1 MKNIFKNIKEYFKK
15 RNTTIK
21 KLNKLTKKQYETIE
35 EQATDIHFLLEQ
47 NNKYKNKMIELER
60 TKKELLKQIR
70 ELKRKE
76 EK

>member
-1 MKNIFKNIKEYFKK
+1 MSILGI
-15 RNTTIK
+15 
-21 KLNKLTKKQYETIE
+21 
-35 EQATDIHFLLEQ
+35 
-47 NNKYKNKMIELER
+47 NNNKNKMIELER

>member
-21 KLNKLTKKQYETIE
+21 KLNKLTKKQYEAIE